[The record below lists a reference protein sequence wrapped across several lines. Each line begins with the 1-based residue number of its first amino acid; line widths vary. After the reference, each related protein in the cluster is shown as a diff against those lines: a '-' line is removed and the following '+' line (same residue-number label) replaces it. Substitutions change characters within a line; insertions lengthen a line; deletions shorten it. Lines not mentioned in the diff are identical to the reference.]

1 MKNSEQCERIVLL
14 RAEGQADRTVT
25 ERTTRRERP
34 MNALGK
40 ILGIVGLLLL
50 ITGSM
55 RMHDASGG
63 REQAI
68 PGILVLHFLPG
79 AGLMAVSRVLAK
91 KEQGA
96 DGKEQDDA

>member
-1 MKNSEQCERIVLL
+1 MK
-14 RAEGQADRTVT
+14 
-25 ERTTRRERP
+25 
-34 MNALGK
+34 ALGK

-55 RMHDASGG
+55 RLHDARGG

-68 PGILVLHFLPG
+68 PLILLVHALPG

-96 DGKEQDDA
+96 DGKEQDDE